1 MAIAFPAI
9 AIFLCLDS
17 LVVCIPLNQMLI
29 RTVCPSCRSRFDI
42 VGVAAVQKHYE
53 DGWGAERIAVKA
65 AAH

>member
-1 MAIAFPAI
+1 MYTFESDAYP
-9 AIFLCLDS
+9 D
-17 LVVCIPLNQMLI
+17 
-29 RTVCPSCRSRFDI
+29 TVCPSCRSRFDI